1 MKFTC
6 RFDKDYIALFSNIN
20 SISENAFYLLMTYHK
35 SRKSGFD
42 HGITVEKCNK
52 LLKRKNRAYYY
63 QELNI

>member
-20 SISENAFYLLMTYHK
+20 SVCENAFYLLMTCHK
-35 SRKSGFD
+35 SKKGGFD
-42 HGITVEKCNK
+42 HGITVEKCQK
-52 LLKRKNRAYYY
+52 LLKRKNKAYYY